1 MRRRELLTY
10 GGVWLVPIGVFGCER
25 GDSAPVCAEPTRS
38 DRFPHGVASADPT
51 ESSVRVWTRVESSA
65 EREDVRVIVATDEGL
80 CDVIAESSAPAL
92 ARDDHTVHVEL
103 TGLAPSRTYYYAFE
117 LGPERSAIG
126 RTRTTGAADRVR
138 LGFTCCASL
147 AHGWLH
153 TYDALAA
160 QELDAVVHLGDY
172 VYEYENGRY
181 GSLRGY
187 EPAHAT
193 ITLED
198 YRLRYGQYRREPPL
212 QALHARHPTIVTWDD
227 HEIANNAW
235 RGGSIEHDEAIFG
248 PYEARREAATRAHAE
263 WIPRA
268 GGAEGE
274 RFRRF
279 SWGDLAELFV
289 LDTRMER
296 DPPPRD
302 EVEAAAPGR
311 SILGARQ
318 REWLFE
324 GLRASTA
331 RWKVIASGVQVSPHA
346 EFWNFD
352 AWDGYA
358 DERRL
363 LLELLER
370 EGITGVIVVCG
381 DGHKSFADDLA
392 RDPLDPAVYDR
403 ATGRGAVAVEL
414 MTPAASSPNLF
425 GGEARD
431 FEAWVRS
438 ASPHTHFV
446 DAESRGYWTLELAE
460 DRALATLSF
469 VEGIERPTG
478 GDERVAAVF
487 EVRLER
493 SGLVRVR

>member
-1 MRRRELLTY
+1 L
-10 GGVWLVPIGVFGCER
+10 LVPVGVAGCEPGPGPSCVEPAR
-25 GDSAPVCAEPTRS
+25 G

-51 ESSVRVWTRVESSA
+51 SSSVRVWTRVESSA
-65 EREDVRVIVATDEGL
+65 DREVLRLVIANDEGL
-80 CDVIAESSAPAL
+80 CDVIAELDAVASAE
-92 ARDDHTVHVEL
+92 DDHTVQVEV
-103 TGLAPSRTYYYAFE
+103 TGLAPARTYFYAFE
-117 LGPERSAIG
+117 LGAERSPVG
-126 RTRTTGAADRVR
+126 RARTTGPTDRVR

-153 TYDALAA
+153 TYGALAA
-160 QELDAVVHLGDY
+160 HELDAVVHLGDY

-187 EPAHAT
+187 EPSHAT
-193 ITLED
+193 LTLDD

-212 QALHARHPTIVTWDD
+212 QELHARHTTIVTWDD

-235 RGGSIEHDEAIFG
+235 SGGSIEHDDALSG
-248 PYEARREAATRAHAE
+248 PYAARRDAATRAHAE
-263 WIPRA
+263 WIPMGRGPA
-268 GGAEGE
+268 GE

-279 SWGDLAELFV
+279 AWGELAELFV

-296 DPPPRD
+296 DAPPRD
-302 EVEAAAPGR
+302 EAEAAAPGR
-311 SILGARQ
+311 SILGAAQ
-318 REWLFE
+318 REWLFA

-331 RWKVIASGVQVSPHA
+331 RWKLIASGVQVSPHA

-363 LLELLER
+363 LLERLE
-370 EGITGVIVVCG
+370 EEAIAGVIVVCG

-392 RDPLDPAVYDR
+392 RDPYDPAIYDP
-403 ATGRGAVAVEL
+403 ATGRGALAVEL

-425 GGEARD
+425 GREARD

-446 DAESRGYWTLELAE
+446 DAESRGYWTLELSAE
-460 DRALATLSF
+460 RALATLRF

-487 EVRLER
+487 EVRPDR
-493 SGLVRVR
+493 PGLVRVR